1 MTSEKGPDKKALLAL
16 LSVICIWGLDFVGV
30 EYCTAHM
37 SIMLIA
43 TVKLAM
49 AGFMLLAFC
58 CIRYKGIHIE
68 KKDLIKIICIGLFVM
83 GGYMNIESYGI
94 GQISSPMSALIL
106 AIVPVLGLLADR
118 FLNGKKITGPK
129 VAAIAGSIVGVAL
142 LVLTTGEKLSGSAAG
157 VIAVF
162 IGAVLWAAYI
172 ILTKSFFEKYNLI
185 QVMAVILLSAAAF
198 SVPLVFVFDKPVF
211 MDPDPM
217 LFAVLIGTVLFS
229 TIAAEVLY
237 AYSISKLSVTIVS
250 VAENV
255 MPLVTVVFAWLL
267 LGTTL
272 NVYQIIGGL
281 IIIASVMVIT
291 VKE

>member
-58 CIRYKGIHIE
+58 CVRYKGIHIE

>member
-1 MTSEKGPDKKALLAL
+1 MTSGKGPDKKALLAL
-16 LSVICIWGLDFVGV
+16 LSVIFIWALDFVGV

-49 AGFMLLAFC
+49 AGFVLLAFC
-58 CIRYKGIHIE
+58 CIKYKGIHIE
-68 KKDLIKIICIGLFVM
+68 KKDLIKIICIGAFVM

-94 GQISSPMSALIL
+94 GQISSPMASLIL

-118 FLNGKKITGPK
+118 FLNGIKITGPK

-142 LVLTTGEKLSGSAAG
+142 LVMTTGEKLSGSAAG
-157 VIAVF
+157 IFAVF
-162 IGAVLWAAYI
+162 VGAVLWAAYI
-172 ILTKSFFEKYNLI
+172 ILTKNFFEKYNLI
-185 QVMAVILLSAAAF
+185 QVMAVIMLSAAAF
-198 SVPLVFVFDKPVF
+198 SLPLVFVFDKPVF
-211 MDPDPM
+211 MEPDPI
-217 LFAVLIGTVLFS
+217 LFAVLIGTVLIS